1 MILIVKEGNGDFRDN
16 YYENT
21 IHVFQVDSDITS
33 SQIEDAYYLFI
44 NDKKIEAGINPQS
57 LQFMNKNNNMVA
69 NNPIGVFIKEKYNG
83 IELTD
88 IHEIII

>member
-16 YYENT
+16 YYECV

-33 SQIEDAYYLFI
+33 SQIQDAYYLFI
-44 NDKKIEAGINPQS
+44 ENKKIEAGIDPKS
-57 LQFMNKNNNMVA
+57 ILFMNKNNNIVR
-69 NNPIGVFIKEKYNG
+69 NNPIGAFIKENYNG

-88 IHEIII
+88 IHEITI